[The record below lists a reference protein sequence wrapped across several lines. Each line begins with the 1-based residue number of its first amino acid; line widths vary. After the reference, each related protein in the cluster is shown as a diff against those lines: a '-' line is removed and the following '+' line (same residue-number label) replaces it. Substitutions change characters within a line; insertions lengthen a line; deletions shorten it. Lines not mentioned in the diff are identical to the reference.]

1 MIFSLYGWDLLGKYL
16 ISIPPT
22 FISENNRYNYYLAI
36 APASS
41 QLDNNLTRTPLQKLG
56 LTPQTDPKFFFQR
69 IPHVLM
75 NRIHLL
81 IGKGTVFSPID

>member
-1 MIFSLYGWDLLGKYL
+1 MDGLRGNTFLAFPQICQQEQLLH
-16 ISIPPT
+16 
-22 FISENNRYNYYLAI
+22 YYLAI